1 MTETVQKSVQFMHCA
16 DCGREIE
23 RNKRPCEDWQL
34 EDGRTVCP
42 ECCISDMKAI
52 VERAREEVGG
62 FVALFLEPGTTDQV
76 KH

>member
-1 MTETVQKSVQFMHCA
+1 MNDEKVQKSVQFMHCA

-23 RNKRPCEDWQL
+23 LNKRPCEDWQL

-42 ECCISDMKAI
+42 ECCIADMQAI
-52 VERAREEVGG
+52 VERAREEVGQ
-62 FVALFLEPGTTDQV
+62 PRT